1 MSNRERIAALAKDT
15 LILSRNTLLV
25 NLRFL
30 DCALSMLD
38 FLLSEDGYIPGTS
51 IPING
56 GLIVTGK
63 QIIYEPMWVLSRY
76 RDEKKAIVRDYLHMV
91 FHCIFHHPFVGELMD
106 TQRWDL
112 ACDIAVE
119 SVIDDFGISCVAAN
133 RIQKQVAL
141 RGQIKKKVGLLSAEK
156 IYCWL
161 MEGDFSDE
169 QIAQMQE
176 PFKADEH
183 HLWYMRKVMMQLLP
197 GAGNAQSRSGEQEE
211 SENDGDSG
219 GKNDAAGAFNE
230 SIAQEWKDVAKRIQT
245 DLETFSRHQ
254 GCVASSMMQN
264 LRAVTREK
272 YDYSEFLRRFAVL
285 GETMKVNEDEFDYIF
300 YTYGMKLYGKMPL
313 IEPLEYKE
321 VKRIREFVIAIDT
334 SGSVEGDKVQAFL
347 QKTYNILKQQESF
360 FTKINLHIIQ
370 CDAKIQEDQKI
381 TCQEEFDEY
390 IKTMKIRGLGGTD
403 FRPVFKYVEKL
414 RREKEFTNLKGI
426 IYFTDGYGTFPE
438 KKPDYHTAFVFVD
451 DEYNN
456 PEVPV
461 WAIRLV
467 LQKDEI

>member
-1 MSNRERIAALAKDT
+1 MSNRERIAELAKDT

-38 FLLSEDGYIPGTS
+38 FLLSEDGCIPGTP
-51 IPING
+51 IPMNG

-76 RDEKKAIVRDYLHMV
+76 RNEKEAIVRDYLHMV
-91 FHCIFHHPFVGELMD
+91 FHCIFHHPFAGELMD

-119 SVIDDFGISCVAAN
+119 SVIDDLGISCVAAQ
-133 RIQKQVAL
+133 RSRKQAAL
-141 RGQIKKKVGLLSAEK
+141 RGQIKQQVRLLSAEK

-161 MEGDFSDE
+161 MEGGFSDE
-169 QIAQMQE
+169 QIAQMRE

-183 HLWYMRKVMMQLLP
+183 HLWYMRKVMVQLLD
-197 GAGNAQSRSGEQEE
+197 GAGEARRQTGGQEKSGHDGGSGEYTE
-211 SENDGDSG
+211 
-219 GKNDAAGAFNE
+219 AARAVNTSLE
-230 SIAQEWKDVAKRIQT
+230 QEWKDIAKRIQT

-254 GCVASSMMQN
+254 GYAAGSMMQN

-285 GETMKVNEDEFDYIF
+285 GEAMKVNEDEFDYIF

-321 VKRIREFVIAIDT
+321 VKRIKEFVIAIDT

-360 FTKINLHIIQ
+360 FSKINLHIIQ
-370 CDAKIQEDQKI
+370 CDAKIQEDRRI
-381 TCQEEFDEY
+381 TCQEEFDTC
-390 IKTMKIRGLGGTD
+390 IKTIKIRGLGGTD
-403 FRPVFKYVEKL
+403 FRPVFDYVEKL
-414 RREKEFTNLKGI
+414 RREKEFVNLKGM
-426 IYFTDGYGTFPE
+426 IYLTDGYGTFPE
-438 KKPDYHTAFVFVD
+438 RKPDYHTAFVFVD

-461 WAIRLV
+461 WAMKLV
-467 LQKDEI
+467 LPNDDL